1 MEILIYLFLTQP
13 LLHEDVLATG
23 NNLLF
28 ASRLK
33 LTGYPCS
40 GLLCSH
46 YHNVAQMNKGGAGTD
61 RKCSTEPRGL
71 EI

>member
-33 LTGYPCS
+33 LQDIHAVGY
-40 GLLCSH
+40 
-46 YHNVAQMNKGGAGTD
+46 YVAITIMW
-61 RKCSTEPRGL
+61 PR
-71 EI
+71 